1 MDFTLDNIVAGF
13 LVRLTESIM
22 IVVVIVIL
30 RVEFAALV
38 FWTCRI
44 ESRRSCSRRVF
55 GGRMA
60 NLLTLY

>member
-38 FWTCRI
+38 FGHVELKAVVLAVAGFLEAEWRT
-44 ESRRSCSRRVF
+44 S
-55 GGRMA
+55 
-60 NLLTLY
+60 